1 MRIALIGPTYPFR
14 GGIAHYTTCLNEEL
28 RQRHETLLIS
38 FSRQYPGLLF
48 PGRTQED
55 SSSRYLSTP
64 SEPILNPFSPRS
76 WRAVARR
83 LRQFS
88 PRVVVFQWW
97 HPYFGPGY
105 SSIMRRLGREPHI
118 DQLFLCH
125 NVFPHE
131 IPRFPGSSWLVKRL
145 ISQAFRRVDGFLVH
159 SAGLST
165 QVKEFNPGTMVHRI
179 FHPAY
184 DFFSGLDNGGP
195 TSARAR
201 GTRELRL
208 LFFGKIRAYKGLEV
222 FLRAL
227 ARLRSRVDFRAT
239 VAGEFYID
247 DVPFKRIVEQ
257 EGISDRVVWKDHYIP
272 NEEVGTLFRETDLV
286 VLPYLDATQSG
297 VVPLAFGFLKP
308 VVVSDVGGLAE
319 VVTEGESG
327 YLVPPGDSDA
337 LADAIERFEKD
348 PRAASFEANIRRAR
362 EKLSWGQVEDG
373 LHDLLSALQSRRS
386 ERPFGPRAEGFEAS
400 QNRD

>member
-1 MRIALIGPTYPFR
+1 M
-14 GGIAHYTTCLNEEL
+14 
-28 RQRHETLLIS
+28 
-38 FSRQYPGLLF
+38 
-48 PGRTQED
+48 
-55 SSSRYLSTP
+55 
-64 SEPILNPFSPRS
+64 NPFSPWS

-88 PRVVVFQWW
+88 PSVVLFQWW
-97 HPYFGPGY
+97 HPYFGPSY
-105 SSIMRRLGREPHI
+105 SSIMRRLGRDRHI

-131 IPRFPGSSWLVKRL
+131 IPRFPGASWLVKRL
-145 ISQAFRRVDGFLVH
+145 ISRAFRRVDGFLVH

-165 QVKEFNPGTMVHRI
+165 QVKEFNPGTIVHRI
-179 FHPAY
+179 AHPTY
-184 DFFSGLDNGGP
+184 DFFNGLDNGGR
-195 TSARAR
+195 TSVRAR
-201 GTRELRL
+201 EEKELRL

-222 FLRAL
+222 FLQAL
-227 ARLRSRVDFRAT
+227 SRLRGRVDFRAT

-247 DVPFKRIVEQ
+247 ELPFKRMVEA

-272 NEEVGTLFRETDLV
+272 NEQVGPLFRDTDLV

-327 YLVPPGDSDA
+327 YLVPPGDSQA
-337 LADAIERFEKD
+337 LADAIELFNRD

-373 LHDLLSALQSRRS
+373 LHALLNTLRSRRL
-386 ERPFGPRAEGFEAS
+386 ER
-400 QNRD
+400 RD

>member
-28 RQRHETLLIS
+28 RKRHETLLVS

-64 SEPILNPFSPRS
+64 SEPILKPFSPRS
-76 WRAVARR
+76 WRTVAGRV
-83 LRQFS
+83 RQFE

-97 HPYFGPGY
+97 HPYFDPAY
-105 SSIMRRLGREPHI
+105 LSIMKRLARGRHI

-131 IPRFPGSSWLVKRL
+131 IPRFPRSSRFVKQQ
-145 ISQAFRRVDGFLVH
+145 ISRAFRRADGFLVH

-165 QVKEFNPGTMVHRI
+165 QVKEFNPGAVVHQI
-179 FHPAY
+179 SHPAY
-184 DFFSGLDNGGP
+184 RFFNGLENGGQ
-195 TSARAR
+195 TSARA
-201 GTRELRL
+201 GHGGELRL

-227 ARLRSRVDFRAT
+227 ARLVDRVDFRAT

-247 DVPFKRIVEQ
+247 DGPLKRLVEQ
-257 EGISDRVVWKDHYIP
+257 EGLSNRVVWKDHYIP
-272 NEEVGTLFRETDLV
+272 NEDVGTLFRETDLV
-286 VLPYLDATQSG
+286 VLPYLNATQSG
-297 VVPLAFGFLKP
+297 VVSLAFGFLKP
-308 VVVSDVGGLAE
+308 VLVSDVGGLAE
-319 VVTEGESG
+319 VVSEGETG

-337 LADAIERFEKD
+337 LADAIEFFEKD
-348 PRAASFEANIRRAR
+348 PRAVSFESNIRRAR
-362 EKLSWGQVEDG
+362 EKLSWGQVEEG
-373 LHDLLSALQSRRS
+373 LHALLSALQSRA
-386 ERPFGPRAEGFEAS
+386 ERLEAS
-400 QNRD
+400 QDRKA